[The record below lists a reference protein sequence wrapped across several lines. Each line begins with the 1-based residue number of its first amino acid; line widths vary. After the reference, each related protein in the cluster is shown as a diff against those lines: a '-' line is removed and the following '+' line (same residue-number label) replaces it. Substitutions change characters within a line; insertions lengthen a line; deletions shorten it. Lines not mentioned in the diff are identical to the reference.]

1 MALTA
6 VFGAHLAGCGPE
18 WAYVSSAA
26 CGEIDFLSRAVPI
39 EDALHDPAL
48 TDEDREKLA
57 FIVRAR
63 DFAREV
69 VGLNAAASY
78 RTFVNLGGRPLAWNL
93 SASRKDAIEPYIWHL
108 PLVGSFTYLGFFDF
122 DRAVAERDRLVGL
135 GYDTMIYEVDAFSTL
150 GLLPD
155 PVASTMLKRPLAG
168 LADTIMHELAH
179 ATIWRPGD
187 PAFSE
192 SLATFI
198 GRTAG
203 PEFLVLEFGAQSE
216 VVLRA
221 IRDQED
227 TDRFDGFL
235 MELTA
240 ELQALYASGAS
251 YEDKL
256 RRREEIIA
264 EAQARF
270 ENQIRPLMHY
280 PETYGY
286 VATFPFNN
294 AFLLVNMRYGTDLDV
309 FARVH
314 ELTGRSWPASL
325 ELFRQAAAA
334 PDPFGFLR
342 GLAAGG
348 S

>member
-1 MALTA
+1 MTLVA
-6 VFGAHLAGCGPE
+6 VLGPLLPGCGPE
-18 WAYVSSAA
+18 WAYISSAA

-39 EDALHDPAL
+39 EDALRDPGL
-48 TDEDREKLA
+48 TDEEREKLA

-63 DFAREV
+63 DFGQEV
-69 VGLNAAASY
+69 VGLNSAANY

-93 SASRKDAIEPYIWHL
+93 SASPKDAIEPYIWHL

-122 DRAVAERDRLVGL
+122 DSAVAERDRLVSL

-155 PVASTMLKRPLAG
+155 PVASTMLQRSLAS
-168 LADTIMHELAH
+168 LADTILHELTH

-203 PEFLVLEFGAQSE
+203 LDFLALEFGPESE
-216 VVLRA
+216 IVLQA
-221 IRDQED
+221 IRDRD
-227 TDRFDGFL
+227 DSDRFDGFL

-240 ELQALYASGAS
+240 ELQALYAGAAS
-251 YEDKL
+251 YDEKL

-264 EAQARF
+264 AAKARF
-270 ENQIRPLMHY
+270 EEQVRPLMHN
-280 PETYGY
+280 PQTYEY
-286 VATFPFNN
+286 VAGFPFNN
-294 AFLLVNMRYGTDLDV
+294 AFLLVNLRYGTDLDA
-309 FARVH
+309 FAGAH
-314 ELTGRSWPASL
+314 ELTGGSWPASL
-325 ELFRQAAAA
+325 ELFREAAAA

-342 GLAAGG
+342 GLVAGG